1 MRKTCRVKL
10 KEARLGRIGLS
21 KREFK
26 ANLSYLAP
34 IAFALVAT
42 YFFTLLVIMAQVEV
56 VSITLFPEEAGGPL
70 MNATIFIATMVV
82 AGVAIYIV
90 IRHRLWPVL
99 SLIFRC
105 AVALVVLT
113 LAIFYQQLLFIVL
126 EKDLNEVA
134 LLIYATS
141 VVFAATAIYGI
152 FKWRGIKQ
160 VTVTLLLGGAL
171 GAFLGASIPTTS
183 SLVLLTVLSLY
194 DIVAVYWGP
203 VGKIASEAEPERLK
217 GISFTFRDVHMGLG
231 DLVFYSMLASRM
243 LLVYGFKVWFASSM
257 GILTG
262 VYLGL
267 KVLEKRRMFPGLPIA
282 LAFGLIASFAASLVL

>member
-1 MRKTCRVKL
+1 
-10 KEARLGRIGLS
+10 LS

-34 IAFALVAT
+34 IAFTLVAT

-56 VSITLFPEEAGGPL
+56 VSITFFPEEAAGPM

-90 IRHRLWPVL
+90 IRRHLWPVL
-99 SLIFRC
+99 SLIFRS
-105 AVALVVLT
+105 AVAFVVLT

-126 EKDLNEVA
+126 GGDLSEVA
-134 LLIYATS
+134 LLIYVTS
-141 VVFAATAIYGI
+141 VVFTAAAIYGI
-152 FKWRGIKQ
+152 FKWRGVKQ
-160 VTVTLLLGGAL
+160 VLVTLLLGGAL
-171 GAFLGASIPTTS
+171 GAFLGVSIPTTS
-183 SLVLLTVLSLY
+183 SLVLLTLLSLY
-194 DIVAVYWGP
+194 DIVAVYLGP

-217 GISFTFRDVHMGLG
+217 GISFTFREVHMGLG

-243 LLVYGFKVWFASSM
+243 LLVYGVKVWFASSL

-282 LAFGLIASFAASLVL
+282 LAFGLIASFAAFLVL